1 MYTDFE
7 VIQAWEFPWSDCSID
22 MDQAINSMQRNGT
35 EAGSITPGFE
45 CSDTRA
51 DAFLLPLFVR
61 SGRLDGKSF
70 LVKNW
75 QGIPRVNVIFFWA

>member
-7 VIQAWEFPWSDCSID
+7 VIQAWEFPWSDCSIA
-22 MDQAINSMQRNGT
+22 MDQAINSMQRNGA

-51 DAFLLPLFVR
+51 DAFFLPQFVR
-61 SGRLDGKSF
+61 SGRLDGKSS

-75 QGIPRVNVIFFWA
+75 HGITRVNVIVFWA